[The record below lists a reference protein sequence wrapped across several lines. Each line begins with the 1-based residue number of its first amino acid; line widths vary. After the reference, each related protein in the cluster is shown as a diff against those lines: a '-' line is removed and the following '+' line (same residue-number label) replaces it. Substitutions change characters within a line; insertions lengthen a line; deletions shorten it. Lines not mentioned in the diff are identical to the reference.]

1 MITGKAGMIEIDM
14 SLRKE
19 ALHFQLSCLKSDVS
33 EKHYKTMSD
42 MIESSDEEQMGLVSK
57 MISEQIK
64 LKIKWQ

>member
-1 MITGKAGMIEIDM
+1 
-14 SLRKE
+14 
-19 ALHFQLSCLKSDVS
+19 
-33 EKHYKTMSD
+33 